1 MKSALQALAIV
12 FVSAT
17 AALAAPS
24 LTPAAPAPTPAVTV
38 AAPSSA
44 TAAPSAEPSAHEL
57 NATDLGAFF
66 DGMVPYAI
74 DRANIAG
81 VTIAVVKDGQ
91 VIYTHGYGFADVQK
105 RTPVIPDKTLFRP
118 GSISKLFTW
127 TSVMQLVEQHKLDLD
142 TDVNTYLDFK
152 VPEKFG
158 KPITLRNIMT
168 HSSGFEETITDLFVN
183 KPNELY
189 PLRDYLIKRMPERI
203 FPPGKV
209 VAYSNYATALA
220 GYIVQRVSGEPF
232 EQYVQNHIFTPL
244 KMNSSTFVQP
254 LPKALVPN
262 MASGYKLASDD
273 KAIPYELVEAAPAG
287 ALASTATDMARFMLA
302 HLGNGTYDGV
312 TILKPETVKEMQTP
326 QGLPLPGM
334 NDMDLGFY
342 EENRNGHHIIA
353 HAGDTEG
360 FHSDLHLIVDQGV
373 GIFLSFNSTGTAG
386 AAEAVRVNIFRN
398 FLDRYFPYTP
408 ADETTLKTAKD
419 DAAKVVGYYR
429 ASRRKDS
436 VLPIIFIIGQSQV
449 TANADGTIQVDA
461 LKNLADIEKKWRE
474 VGPLTYREVNG
485 QTHLKFVTDESG
497 NVSYWTTDEFIPVF
511 IFQKTSGLEQLSM
524 LKLFGGAFA
533 AIMVLTLVI
542 WVVGMAVRWHY
553 GRPLVLEPLQARLR
567 LASRLGVV
575 AYLVTAISWVA
586 VFSAVLGG
594 GAIVGDSMTPWLT
607 LLYGL
612 GVLAMLGS
620 LAMIANA
627 VLRVTGGP
635 GGLLARGG
643 EIVLALAA
651 IYGIWGV
658 LDLGLANF
666 AYNF

>member
-1 MKSALQALAIV
+1 MKSILKTLA
-12 FVSAT
+12 FVLMSVG
-17 AALAAPS
+17 AASAAPTT
-24 LTPAAPAPTPAVTV
+24 TPPLPTPSTIVAPATTSAAPAAQPQ
-38 AAPSSA
+38 
-44 TAAPSAEPSAHEL
+44 AHEL
-57 NATDLGAFF
+57 TAADLESFL

-74 DRANIAG
+74 NRADIAG
-81 VTIAVVKDGQ
+81 ATVSVVQDGKLLFAK
-91 VIYTHGYGFADVQK
+91 GYGLANVNK
-105 RTPVIPDKTLFRP
+105 RTPVVADQTLFRP

-183 KPNELY
+183 KPDELY

-209 VAYSNYATALA
+209 VAYSNYATAMA

-232 EQYVQNHIFTPL
+232 DQYVANHIFKPL
-244 KMNSSTFVQP
+244 AMNNSTFVQP
-254 LPKALVPN
+254 LPKTLVPQ
-262 MASGYKLASDD
+262 MANGYKLASDSD
-273 KAIPYELVEAAPAG
+273 NPIPFELVEAAPAG
-287 ALASTATDMARFMLA
+287 ALSSTATDMARFMLA
-302 HLGNGTYDGV
+302 HLGNGTFDGAQ
-312 TILKPETVKEMQTP
+312 ILKPETIKEMQTP

-334 NDMDLGFY
+334 NDMALGFY
-342 EENRNGHHIIA
+342 EESRNGHHIIG

-360 FHSDLHLIVDQGV
+360 FHSDLHLILDQGV
-373 GIFLSFNSTGTAG
+373 GIFMSFNSTGTAG
-386 AAEAVRVNIFRN
+386 AAEGVRVTIYRN
-398 FLDRYFPYTP
+398 FLDRYFPNTP
-408 ADETTLKTAKD
+408 ADEATLKTAKD

-436 VLPIIFIIGQSQV
+436 AMRVVFMLGQSQV
-449 TANADGTIQVDA
+449 SANSDGTINVDA
-461 LKNLADIEKKWRE
+461 LKNLADVEKKWRE

-485 QTHLKFVTDESG
+485 QAHLKFVTDENG

-524 LKLFGGAFA
+524 LKYVGGAFLA
-533 AIMVLTLVI
+533 LLVATLLI
-542 WVVGMAVRWHY
+542 WIGGIFVRRHY
-553 GRPLVLEPLQARLR
+553 GRPLVLEPLQSRLR

-575 AYLVTAISWVA
+575 AYLAMVAGWVVLFSTVMNGIS
-586 VFSAVLGG
+586 
-594 GAIVGDSMTPWLT
+594 AIVDDVMNPWYT
-607 LLYGL
+607 ILYVL
-612 GVLAMLGS
+612 GVLAIVGS
-620 LAMIANA
+620 LAIIANA
-627 VLRVTGGP
+627 ILRLVRGP
-635 GGLLARGG
+635 GGIVARAGEALLA
-643 EIVLALAA
+643 VAA
-651 IYGIWGV
+651 VYGIWLV